1 MQPQTGLP
9 PGNPSQWKNLAT
21 SYAMIYGAIQVLRP
35 FRVAAAIA
43 MSKLSAE
50 YLQMIQKKLKCSRAV
65 AIGVQYIMGQLIM
78 CCCAFIG
85 VSIVSIATGTPM
97 FAR

>member
-1 MQPQTGLP
+1 
-9 PGNPSQWKNLAT
+9 
-21 SYAMIYGAIQVLRP
+21 LRP